1 MKDISAKTRVLGI
14 IGHPIH
20 HSLSPAM
27 HNAALQSLGLDYR
40 YMAFDVAP
48 AALRRA
54 VESIRALNFGGV
66 NVTVPHKEKVIRY
79 LDQLS
84 PAARLIGAV
93 NTIEHRDGRLIG
105 HNTDGEGFMRAFRET
120 FKESLRQKRVLLLGS
135 GGAARAVTMSM
146 GAEGIAEIIIANRT
160 YSRARRLVKAISEAF
175 PSLSTLAIRLDP
187 DSMEKI
193 SGRADVIVNAISG
206 GMVSDVE
213 LPMTQD
219 LLRPSMAVCDLTYN
233 PPLTPFLISAQE
245 VGCPIMDGRGMLL
258 YQGAIAF
265 RIWTRVEPPIPLMRQ
280 ALEKALSESYR

>member
-1 MKDISAKTRVLGI
+1 M
-14 IGHPIH
+14 
-20 HSLSPAM
+20 
-27 HNAALQSLGLDYR
+27 
-40 YMAFDVAP
+40 
-48 AALRRA
+48 
-54 VESIRALNFGGV
+54 
-66 NVTVPHKEKVIRY
+66 TVPHKEKVIRY

-265 RIWTRVEPPIPLMRQ
+265 RIWTGVEPPIPLMRQ